1 MTLRKKLEEL
11 YELKR
16 LIESEEFQK
25 YLAKPLREKQS
36 KLKTDF
42 FSDSLKD
49 SWRKG
54 GKYEGIQEFFKI
66 LKEID
71 NDIKNTKYEL
81 ENNINR

>member
-16 LIESEEFQK
+16 QIESEEFQK
-25 YLAKPLREKQS
+25 YFAKPLREKQS

-54 GKYEGIQEFFKI
+54 GKHEGIQEFFEI
-66 LKEID
+66 LKQID
-71 NDIKNTKYEL
+71 TEIKNTKYE
-81 ENNINR
+81 IDTTDSK